1 MMLRVL
7 ARILAL
13 CVAASLA
20 LVGSCHW
27 QRAAEQE
34 GFRRSLPPEYR
45 DGQFIKYD
53 VCDRLF
59 GSVSYIFKLSQDAS
73 DRLRNNE
80 KDGKLA
86 SLGEKTK
93 WNYDGMTGL
102 MCLQAVS
109 DYRLVEYFNNS
120 NVYGRKIGSRHVDYF
135 IPSEGIVVGG
145 SDPR

>member
-7 ARILAL
+7 ARIIAL

-27 QRAAEQE
+27 QRATEQE

-59 GSVSYIFKLSQDAS
+59 GGGSYIFKLSQSAS
-73 DRLRNNE
+73 DRLRNDE
-80 KDGKLA
+80 KDCKLA
-86 SLGEKTK
+86 SLGRKTK

-102 MCLQAVS
+102 MCLRDIS
-109 DYRLVEYFNNS
+109 DYDLVEYFNNS
-120 NVYGRKIGSRHVDYF
+120 SAYAHHLGVRHVDYF
-135 IPSEGIVVGG
+135 IPSAGIVVGG
-145 SDPR
+145 VDPR